1 MLFPATQGSKTKWH
15 TMAAALR
22 RELLPAEH
30 RALHHDDL
38 RALRHV
44 EVQEQEEVLEGAL
57 EVARHCDLPSHQ
69 IHLVVEVDRRQIDD
83 GVPVVSSAP
92 VF

>member
-1 MLFPATQGSKTKWH
+1 MEVVLALFPATQGSKTKWH

-30 RALHHDDL
+30 RAL
-38 RALRHV
+38 RHV
-44 EVQEQEEVLEGAL
+44 EVQEQEKVLEGAL

-69 IHLVVEVDRRQIDD
+69 IHLVVEVDHRQSDD